1 MKLNIKNN
9 VSRIRA
15 VVLTVILLI
24 ISIVGNVGNLKVNA
38 DAIQIVQDGYARFGG
53 RSCGRFFVNGET
65 AFCMEHI
72 KNSPGTGTIGE
83 TYPYDNDLIKTIL
96 YYGWGGPE
104 NIYTDENEGIVRT
117 SFALNYVYTGDPAET
132 GDASRKSGLELA
144 QPLLDYAQAHLIT
157 SRGISFDKTVVK
169 GKILPSGYQQTE
181 EIHIQGDGRNT
192 LTFNVPEGITMHSPT
207 SGFVG
212 NGQVTVKGGDSIFFT
227 ADSSAQDFST
237 GELTGSMD
245 HWQTLL
251 LKTSDP
257 STQDLAKLWWTDP
270 MYKTSLTVTWADEPE
285 IRTQA
290 SDKETGTHQGHAT
303 QTVTIKDAV
312 SYTNVIPGKEYTV
325 KGTLR
330 NKETGEP
337 IKVDGQDVTAEK
349 TFSPTEANGTI
360 DLEFTLP
367 GSVLIGKSAVVFEK
381 LIQDGIEVAAH
392 EDLTDADQTV
402 DYPEV
407 KVGTVAHDVETKVNT
422 AFPNKSTVL
431 QDEVSYTNLIPGK
444 QYTVKGT
451 LMDKATGKALQK
463 DGKDITAEKTFTAEN
478 ANGSVTIEFTLDS
491 SALAGKGLVIFEK
504 LYFNDS
510 EIAAHEDL
518 KDEGQTVAFKNIE
531 IHTTAK
537 DVETQENEAFPNENM
552 VLEDEVTYKNLIP
565 GKQYTVRGTLMDKE
579 TGAPL
584 QEDGKDITAETTFTA
599 EKENGSVTMKFT
611 LNGST
616 LAGKELVV
624 FEKIF
629 YANREIG
636 AHEDINDEGQTVKV
650 KDVDLKTTATD
661 KSTGSHGGYA
671 VGEVTIVD
679 EVQYTNLVIGK
690 EYTVKGTLMDKE
702 TGEALLVNEEE
713 VTAEK
718 TFTAEQASGS
728 IELEFTFDGSAL
740 RGKEVVAFESLEYGN
755 REIAFHK
762 DITDEGQTVRYHE
775 PEVKTTATDK
785 ATGTHQAT
793 AKKNTTIVDK
803 VSYNDLVIGAE
814 YTVKG
819 TLMDKATGKAL
830 VVDGKEVTA
839 EKTFTAEQAD
849 GSIELEFTFDASALA
864 EKSVVVFEKLFH
876 DGREI
881 ASHEDL
887 QDEGQT
893 VTFIKEKGS
902 IVTRIPGIVKTGDT
916 TKIAAYVIAL
926 VLSISFIFIGWRK
939 KKNAGKRD

>member
-1 MKLNIKNN
+1 MRNKLKNIGTIILVALLVCSSFLMK
-9 VSRIRA
+9 A
-15 VVLTVILLI
+15 GVVITNAETVK
-24 ISIVGNVGNLKVNA
+24 IVR
-38 DAIQIVQDGYARFGG
+38 DGYARYGG
-53 RSCGRFFVNGET
+53 RSCGRFFVNGEA
-65 AFCMEHI
+65 AFCMEHT
-72 KNSPGTGTIGE
+72 KNSPESGTVFE
-83 TYPYDNDLIKTIL
+83 TNPYNNNLIKTIL
-96 YYGWGGPE
+96 YYGWGGPG
-104 NIYTDENEGIVRT
+104 NLYTDENEGIVRT
-117 SFALNYVYTGDPAET
+117 SFALNYIYTGDPAET
-132 GDASRKSGLELA
+132 GDPDRISGLVLA

-157 SRGISFDKTVVK
+157 DMNISFDKNSVE
-169 GKILPSGYQQTE
+169 GKILPNGYQQTE
-181 EIHIQGDGRNT
+181 EVCIQGDARNT
-192 LTFNVPEGITMHSPT
+192 LTFNVPASVTMHNPT
-207 SGFVG
+207 TGFVG
-212 NGQVTVKGGDSIFFT
+212 NGQVTVKGGDTIFFT
-227 ADSSAQDFST
+227 ANAENHEDFNT
-237 GELTGSMD
+237 GELIGSMKYC
-245 HWQTLL
+245 QPLV
-251 LKTSDP
+251 LKINDP
-257 STQDLAKLWWTDP
+257 NTQNLGMLVIGDP
-270 MYKTSLTVTWADEPE
+270 PHKTSLTVTWADEPE

-349 TFSPTEANGTI
+349 TFSPAEANGTI

-451 LMDKATGKALQK
+451 LMDKTTGKALQK
-463 DGKDITAEKTFTAEN
+463 NGKDITAEKTFTAEN
-478 ANGSVTIEFTLDS
+478 ANGSVTMEFTLDS

-518 KDEGQTVAFKNIE
+518 KDEGQTVTFKNIE

-565 GKQYTVRGTLMDKE
+565 GKQYTVRGTLMDKD

-629 YANREIG
+629 YADREIG

-740 RGKEVVAFESLEYGN
+740 RGKEIVAFESLEYGN

-793 AKKNTTIVDK
+793 AKKNITIIDK
-803 VSYNDLVIGAE
+803 VSYNDLVVGEE

-849 GSIELEFTFDASALA
+849 GSVELEFTFDASALA

>member
-1 MKLNIKNN
+1 MKLSIK
-9 VSRIRA
+9 SKIKQIRA
-15 VVLTVILLI
+15 VILTFLLVIL
-24 ISIVGNVGNLKVNA
+24 SIFGDIGSLKVKA
-38 DAIQIVQDGYARFGG
+38 DTVQIVQNGYARFGG
-53 RSCGRFFVNGET
+53 RSCGKFIVNGEV
-65 AFCMEHI
+65 AFCMEHV
-72 KNSPGTGTIGE
+72 KNTPGSGTIGISN
-83 TYPYDNDLIKTIL
+83 PFDNNLVKTIL

-104 NIYTDENEGIVRT
+104 NIFSNEDEGIVRT
-117 SFALNYVYTGDPAET
+117 SFALNYVYTGDTAET
-132 GDASRKSGLELA
+132 GDPDRISGIVLA
-144 QPLLDYAQAHLIT
+144 QPLLDYAQSHLIT
-157 SRGISFDKTVVK
+157 DMNISFDKTSVK
-169 GKILPSGYQQTE
+169 GNILPSGYQQTE
-181 EIHIQGDGRNT
+181 EIHVQGDQRNT
-192 LTFNVPEGITMHSPT
+192 LTFNVPDGITMHSPT

-212 NGQVTVKGGDSIFFT
+212 NGQVTVRGGDSIFFT
-227 ADSSAQDFST
+227 ADSGAQDFST
-237 GELTGSMD
+237 GELAGTMSFRP
-245 HWQTLL
+245 LL
-251 LKTSDP
+251 IKTDNP
-257 STQDLAKLWWTDP
+257 AEQDLVKLWFTDP
-270 MYKTSLTVTWADEPE
+270 MQKTSLTVTWADEPE

-349 TFSPTEANGTI
+349 TFSPAEANGTI

-463 DGKDITAEKTFTAEN
+463 NGKDITAEKTFTAEN

-629 YANREIG
+629 YADREIG

-740 RGKEVVAFESLEYGN
+740 RGKEIVAFESLEYGN

-793 AKKNTTIVDK
+793 AKKNITIIDK
-803 VSYNDLVIGAE
+803 VSYNDLVVGEE

-849 GSIELEFTFDASALA
+849 GSVELEFTFDASALA